1 MKVQLTHTHKMLM
14 LALGI
19 FLMALAG
26 YGMYAQEQ
34 AKQNPVAGDQQTRA
48 AAAMAVGKDGESR

>member
-19 FLMALAG
+19 FLVALAG

-34 AKQNPVAGDQQTRA
+34 AKQNPVAGNQQTQA
-48 AAAMAVGKDGESR
+48 AAAMAPDKD